1 MTKEILYL
9 LLKNNIIYIDNLPSF
24 ENEEKENL
32 SKDEVILN
40 LKTSFLSLGYIL
52 DEKDVNLSSYPLSLL
67 KRFYNRNFNLLKEI
81 KGSKKHVIF
90 YPNFPKVDNISKKE
104 MYLRAALHYL
114 TATKNEIGFLND
126 DLKEEKRL
134 KDEIEKINY
143 ETLKV
148 LNEKAAIKFLAHYF
162 KTLFEGNSPITY
174 AMKDPLLAFTNKY
187 KIEEIEDIPFKEN
200 IYLYIRTKKNNK
212 KISYNHLKFCK
223 NVNDVLRA
231 YQALIEDYPI
241 FYNNHL
247 KSIPRYTRRVL
258 IRKIEEL
265 IQNNKY
271 AIEDF
276 NRYKEFWKKAFK
288 YLHVFE
294 YKTIAPN
301 LYDVAYKIRNEK
313 IDTYNSKLNKYLV
326 DQNKYLSLI
335 KVKPGEF
342 ARKLFYTLSIKDFN
356 EDLTLEAFKEIAS
369 NVSTKV
375 LLELY
380 TYALNRN
387 KFDKR
392 VFKIV
397 SPTVFKMHL
406 EAENR
411 DKINDELL
419 IKVEKLI
426 KETLILKFSS
436 YPKIEKKVYVDETLK
451 DIVIP
456 PIIRNSS
463 LTFSNLLYGS
473 HVKLGYKNYLRCF
486 TTWKNNK
493 NERIDIDLSME
504 VFDENLNQIASLAW
518 HNLEG
523 GKKYDAYHSGDI
535 TSAPSK
541 AGSSEFID
549 INLAKARLNARY
561 LAICNTI
568 YSGVPFDQIEYCY
581 SGIMLS
587 ENRLNSLYRE
597 DLVNIKAKLNQKNG
611 NMNLAFII
619 DLKLNELIWLDVP
632 ISEDY
637 YSVSENNL
645 SILAALIDGLK
656 TRMNFYDFIKLH
668 QNHVNFIQ
676 NKEDADLIIGNDI
689 NADINP
695 IDLNNFSINWF

>member
-1 MTKEILYL
+1 MAKEILYL
-9 LLKNNIIYIDNLPSF
+9 LLKNNIIYIDDLPLTN
-24 ENEEKENL
+24 NEEDKNINNGE
-32 SKDEVILN
+32 EILN

-81 KGSKKHVIF
+81 KGNKKHVIF
-90 YPNFPKVDNISKKE
+90 YPNFPKVDKISEDE

-114 TATKNEIGFLND
+114 TVSKNDIGFLND

-134 KDEIEKINY
+134 KDRIEQINY

-148 LNEKAAIKFLAHYF
+148 LSEKDAIKFLAHYF

-174 AMKDPLLAFTNKY
+174 ATKYPLLEFTKKY

-212 KISYNHLKFCK
+212 RISYSHLKFCK
-223 NVNDVLRA
+223 NVNDVLRV
-231 YQALIEDYPI
+231 YQALIEDCPI

-258 IRKIEEL
+258 IRKLEEL

-294 YKTIAPN
+294 YKNIAPS
-301 LYDVAYKIRNEK
+301 LYDLAYKIRNEK
-313 IDTYNSKLNKYLV
+313 IETYNSKLNKYLT
-326 DQNKYLSLI
+326 DQAKYLSLI
-335 KVKPGEF
+335 KIKPGEF
-342 ARKLFYTLSIKDFN
+342 ARKLFYILSIKDFN

-369 NVSTKV
+369 KVSTKV

-387 KFDKR
+387 KYNKR
-392 VFKIV
+392 VFKIM

-406 EAENR
+406 EIDAR
-411 DKINDELL
+411 DKMSDELL
-419 IKVEKLI
+419 IKIEEII
-426 KETLILKFSS
+426 KEALTKKFSS
-436 YPKIEKKVYVDETLK
+436 YPKIEKKVYVDEALK
-451 DIVIP
+451 DVVIP
-456 PIIRNSS
+456 PVIRNSS
-463 LTFSNLLYGS
+463 LTFSNLLYGT
-473 HVKLGYKNYLRCF
+473 HVKLDNKNYLRCF
-486 TTWKNNK
+486 TTWKNTK

-518 HNLEG
+518 HNLKG
-523 GKKYDAYHSGDI
+523 GKKFDAYHSGDI
-535 TSAPSK
+535 ISAPSK
-541 AGSSEFID
+541 AGASEFID

-568 YSGVPFDQIEYCY
+568 YSGVPFDKIDYCY
-581 SGIMLS
+581 SGIMLT
-587 ENRLNSLYRE
+587 EHRLNSLYRE
-597 DLVNIKAKLNQKNG
+597 DLVNIKSKLNQKNG
-611 NMNLAFII
+611 NMNLAFVI
-619 DLKLNELIWLDVP
+619 DLKSNELIWLDVP
-632 ISEDY
+632 ISEGY
-637 YSVSENNL
+637 YSISEDNI
-645 SILAALIDGLK
+645 SILGALIDGLK
-656 TRMNFYDFIKLH
+656 SRINFYDYINLH
-668 QNHVNFIQ
+668 VKHVNLIK
-676 NKEDADLIIGNDI
+676 NKEEADLIIGNDI